1 MEEYRIDFVERGAR
15 DLAEAVARIG
25 RSSDSAAKSVDALN
39 KALDNKSPV
48 KTVDDTTRAVK
59 DLGAAQQKATQAT
72 SALRNALLGLASAG
86 TVNFIVRQ
94 TDAWTL
100 LTNQLRASG
109 IATKEL
115 ADAQREVTKI
125 ATETNS
131 DLSATSKLYAQ
142 LTRNAKELGASTGD
156 INSVVRTVNKSF
168 QLSGASVQEASGAI
182 RQLNQAFASGVLRG
196 DEFNSVIEQAPIIG
210 KLIAQEFGTST
221 GALRKLAEQGQLDAN
236 RVFKALLKGGKE
248 VETLFA
254 GSTKTVAQSITNL
267 QTSFTAY
274 IGRANEASG
283 VTGVLASAIDFIGR
297 NIGPI
302 ADNLIVFGS
311 ALLAYKG
318 VTLLAAGAT
327 TLLNAAI
334 AASPIG
340 RLVALVGLASA
351 AFISFNI
358 STEEGKKRLS
368 EIGTSILAVGQNF
381 VTWASTAIA
390 SVSSVGTSVAAFA
403 VSLKDGFVRAFTGV
417 YDYLVSWVDSIK
429 VFFVKTIPDSVS
441 SGLNIVR
448 NTFVDIF
455 NRVKSFVGDWI
466 SSIKAFFADLVSGA
480 TSQLQR
486 LADFARDVFNRIA
499 NLRVSTTMVGES
511 RRTTI
516 DGARAAGGPV
526 RAGGTYLVG
535 ENGPELFSPGQS
547 GQILPNSSGGTAL
560 AANDNTGTS
569 SRASVVRLLSDGVA
583 SGVEPLMSR
592 AVRAL
597 EAIDERAAKQ
607 DTQIDKAAPV
617 GAGRTVS
624 SAGGGRVSSAGG
636 MARGQRTGAV
646 SDINNFVNPNEGVTS
661 AVPVSGGGSMGGAIG
676 GGGSTTRELGYYD
689 ADNAAKGLQKLYNT
703 YVTTAAQLSKEQ
715 QRGQNSYSGNTQAVA
730 REQAATAKAQV
741 AYELALQKVDSSIR
755 QQVETLVKARA
766 PIQAA
771 AISGF
776 STRSNANF
784 RSGGGLRVMGSGA
797 PDSRLVQM
805 AVSPGEQIDVQTRK
819 QRREEMGMLGGGNV
833 SNNVTLNITTQD
845 ADSFRRSEKQ
855 IAQQARA
862 LLRRG
867 A

>member
-1 MEEYRIDFVERGAR
+1 MEEYRVDFVERGAR

-59 DLGAAQQKATQAT
+59 DLGAAQQKTTQAT

-86 TVNFIVRQ
+86 TVSFIVRQ

-109 IATKEL
+109 IATQDL
-115 ADAQREVTKI
+115 AAAQKEVTKI

-131 DLSATSKLYAQ
+131 DLSATGKLYAQ

-168 QLSGASVQEASGAI
+168 QLSGASAQEASGAI

-210 KLIAQEFGTST
+210 KLIAKEFGTST

-236 RVFKALLKGGKE
+236 RVFKALLTGGKE

-254 GSTKTVAQSITNL
+254 GSTKTVGQSITNL
-267 QTSFTAY
+267 QTSFTGY
-274 IGRANEASG
+274 IGKTNEASG
-283 VTGVLASAIDFIGR
+283 VTGGLAKAIDFIAQ
-297 NIGPI
+297 NIEPI

-318 VTLLAAGAT
+318 ATLLAAGAT
-327 TLLNAAI
+327 TLLNAVI

-340 RLVALVGLASA
+340 RLVALAGLAAA

-358 STEEGKKRLS
+358 STAEGKKRLT
-368 EIGTSILAVGQNF
+368 EIGTSILTVGQNF
-381 VTWASTAIA
+381 VTWAGKAVA
-390 SVSSVGTSVAAFA
+390 SVMSVGTSVAAFA
-403 VSLKDGFVRAFTGV
+403 VSLKDGFVSAFTGV
-417 YDYLVSWVDSIK
+417 YDYLASWVESIK

-455 NRVKSFVGDWI
+455 NRVKSFVGEWVDR
-466 SSIKAFFADLVSGA
+466 IKQFFTDLVEGA
-480 TSQLQR
+480 KKQLQR

-499 NLRVSTTMVGES
+499 GSRVSTTMVGES

-547 GQILPNSSGGTAL
+547 GQIIPNSSGGTAL
-560 AANDNTGTS
+560 AANDNEGTS

-583 SGVEPLMSR
+583 AGVDPLMSR

-607 DTQIDKAAPV
+607 DTQTD
-617 GAGRTVS
+617 RTGGGTSS
-624 SAGGGRVSSAGG
+624 SAGGMGSSAGS
-636 MARGQRTGAV
+636 MARGQRTRAV
-646 SDINNFVNPNEGVTS
+646 SDINNFVDPNAGVTS
-661 AVPVSGGGSMGGAIG
+661 SAPVSSGGSIGGAIG

-689 ADNAAKGLQKLYNT
+689 VDNAAKGLQKLYNT
-703 YVTTAAQLSKEQ
+703 YVTTAAQLLKEQ
-715 QRGQNSYSGNTQAVA
+715 QRGQNSLSDNKQAVA
-730 REQAATAKAQV
+730 RAQADAAKAQV
-741 AYELALQKVDSSIR
+741 TYELALAKVDSSIR

-766 PIQAA
+766 PVQGGVITN
-771 AISGF
+771 F
-776 STRSNANF
+776 TTTKF

-833 SNNVTLNITTQD
+833 NNNVTLNITTQD

>member
-1 MEEYRIDFVERGAR
+1 MEEYRVDFVERGAR

-59 DLGAAQQKATQAT
+59 DLGAAQQKTTQAT

-86 TVNFIVRQ
+86 TVSFIVRQ

-131 DLSATSKLYAQ
+131 DLSATGKLYAQ

-196 DEFNSVIEQAPIIG
+196 DEFNSVIEQAPVIG
-210 KLIAQEFGTST
+210 KLIAKEFGVST

-283 VTGVLASAIDFIGR
+283 VTGVLASAIDFIGQ

-390 SVSSVGTSVAAFA
+390 SVTSVGTSVAAFA
-403 VSLKDGFVRAFTGV
+403 VSLKDGFVSAFTGV
-417 YDYLVSWVDSIK
+417 YDYLASWVESIK

-448 NTFVDIF
+448 NTFVDVF
-455 NRVKSFVGDWI
+455 NRMRSFVSDWINSIKSFF
-466 SSIKAFFADLVSGA
+466 SDLVNGA

-486 LADFARDVFNRIA
+486 LADFARDVLNRITS
-499 NLRVSTTMVGES
+499 LRVSTTMVGES

-547 GQILPNSSGGTAL
+547 GQIIPNSSGGTAL
-560 AANDNTGTS
+560 AANDNEGTS

-583 SGVEPLMSR
+583 AGVDPLMSR

-607 DTQIDKAAPV
+607 DTQTDR
-617 GAGRTVS
+617 AGGGTSS
-624 SAGGGRVSSAGG
+624 SAGGMVSSAGG

-646 SDINNFVNPNEGVTS
+646 SDINNFVDPNAGVTS
-661 AVPVSGGGSMGGAIG
+661 SAPVSSGGSISGAIG

-689 ADNAAKGLQKLYNT
+689 VDNAAKGLQKLYNN
-703 YVTTAAQLSKEQ
+703 YVYATSQILQ
-715 QRGQNSYSGNTQAVA
+715 QQVMGLNMWGGNSWGVDQARDGA
-730 REQAATAKAQV
+730 GRAQV
-741 AYELALQKVDSSIR
+741 RYELALAKVDSSIR

-766 PIQAA
+766 PTA
-771 AISGF
+771 SVVGGF
-776 STRSNANF
+776 STTKF

-833 SNNVTLNITTQD
+833 NNNVTLNITTQD

>member
-1 MEEYRIDFVERGAR
+1 MEEYRVDFVERGAR

-48 KTVDDTTRAVK
+48 KTVDDTTSAVK
-59 DLGAAQQKATQAT
+59 GLGAAQQKTTQAT

-86 TVNFIVRQ
+86 TVSFIVRQ

-109 IATKEL
+109 IATQDL
-115 ADAQREVTKI
+115 AAAQKEVTKI

-131 DLSATSKLYAQ
+131 DLSATGKLYAQ
-142 LTRNAKELGASTGD
+142 LTRNAKELGASTGE

-196 DEFNSVIEQAPIIG
+196 DEFNSVMEQAPIIG
-210 KLIAQEFGTST
+210 KLIAKEFGTST

-254 GSTKTVAQSITNL
+254 GSTKTVSQSITNL
-267 QTSFTAY
+267 QTSFTGY
-274 IGRANEASG
+274 IGKTNEASG
-283 VTGVLASAIDFIGR
+283 VTGGLAKAIDFIAQ
-297 NIGPI
+297 NIEPI

-311 ALLAYKG
+311 ALLVYKG
-318 VTLLAAGAT
+318 ATLLAAGAT
-327 TLLNAAI
+327 TLLNAVI

-340 RLVALVGLASA
+340 RLVALAGLAAA
-351 AFISFNI
+351 AFVSFNI
-358 STEEGKKRLS
+358 STAEGKKRLT
-368 EIGTSILAVGQNF
+368 EIGTSILTVGQNF
-381 VTWASTAIA
+381 VTWAGKAIA
-390 SVSSVGTSVAAFA
+390 SVMSVGTSVAAFA
-403 VSLKDGFVRAFTGV
+403 VSLKDGFVSAFTGV
-417 YDYLVSWVDSIK
+417 YDYLASWVESIR

-455 NRVKSFVGDWI
+455 DRVKSFVGEWVDR
-466 SSIKAFFADLVSGA
+466 IKQFFTDLVEGA
-480 TSQLQR
+480 KKQLQR
-486 LADFARDVFNRIA
+486 LVDFARDVFNRVA
-499 NLRVSTTMVGES
+499 NMRVSTTMVGES

-547 GQILPNSSGGTAL
+547 GQIIPNSSGGTAL
-560 AANDNTGTS
+560 AANDNEGTS

-583 SGVEPLMSR
+583 AGVDPLMSR

-607 DTQIDKAAPV
+607 DTQTD
-617 GAGRTVS
+617 R
-624 SAGGGRVSSAGG
+624 AGGGTSSSAGG
-636 MARGQRTGAV
+636 MGSSAGSSIQAATQRTRAV
-646 SDINNFVNPNEGVTS
+646 SDINNFVDPNAGVTS
-661 AVPVSGGGSMGGAIG
+661 SAPVSSGSSISGAIG
-676 GGGSTTRELGYYD
+676 GGGSAEKELGYYD
-689 ADNAAKGLQKLYNT
+689 VDNAAKGLQKLYNN
-703 YVTTAAQLSKEQ
+703 YVYATSQILQ
-715 QRGQNSYSGNTQAVA
+715 QQVMGLNMWGGNSWGVDQARDGA
-730 REQAATAKAQV
+730 GRAQV
-741 AYELALQKVDSSIR
+741 RYELALAKVDSSIR

-766 PIQAA
+766 PTA
-771 AISGF
+771 SVVGGF
-776 STRSNANF
+776 STTKF

-833 SNNVTLNITTQD
+833 NNNVTLNITTQD

>member
-1 MEEYRIDFVERGAR
+1 
-15 DLAEAVARIG
+15 
-25 RSSDSAAKSVDALN
+25 
-39 KALDNKSPV
+39 
-48 KTVDDTTRAVK
+48 
-59 DLGAAQQKATQAT
+59 
-72 SALRNALLGLASAG
+72 LRNALLGLASAG
-86 TVNFIVRQ
+86 TVSFIVRQ

-109 IATKEL
+109 VATQDL
-115 ADAQREVTKI
+115 AAAQREVTKI

-131 DLSATSKLYAQ
+131 DLSATGKLYAQ

-210 KLIAQEFGTST
+210 KLIAKEFGTTT

-254 GSTKTVAQSITNL
+254 GSTRTVAQSITNL

-283 VTGVLASAIDFIGR
+283 VTGVLASAIDFIGQ

-390 SVSSVGTSVAAFA
+390 SVTSVGTSVAAFA
-403 VSLKDGFVRAFTGV
+403 GSLKDGFVSAFTGV
-417 YDYLVSWVDSIK
+417 YDYLASWVESIK

-448 NTFVDIF
+448 NTFVDVF
-455 NRVKSFVGDWI
+455 NRVKSFVSDWI
-466 SSIKAFFADLVSGA
+466 NSIKSFFSDLVNGA

-486 LADFARDVFNRIA
+486 LADFARDVLNRITS
-499 NLRVSTTMVGES
+499 LRVSTTMVGES

-547 GQILPNSSGGTAL
+547 GQIIPNSSGGTAL
-560 AANDNTGTS
+560 AANDNEGTS

-583 SGVEPLMSR
+583 AGVDPLMSR

-607 DTQIDKAAPV
+607 DTQTD
-617 GAGRTVS
+617 RTGGGTSS
-624 SAGGGRVSSAGG
+624 SAGGMVSSAGG

-646 SDINNFVNPNEGVTS
+646 SDINNFVDPNAGVTS
-661 AVPVSGGGSMGGAIG
+661 SAPVSSGGSISGAIG

-689 ADNAAKGLQKLYNT
+689 VDNAAKGLQKLYNT
-703 YVTTAAQLSKEQ
+703 YVNTTSQIL
-715 QRGQNSYSGNTQAVA
+715 
-730 REQAATAKAQV
+730 REQARGQSMWGGNKQGVARAQAAAGKAQV
-741 AYELALQKVDSSIR
+741 TYELALAKVDSSIR

-766 PIQAA
+766 PIPDATV
-771 AISGF
+771 GF
-776 STRSNANF
+776 STTKF

-833 SNNVTLNITTQD
+833 NNNVTLNITTQD

>member
-1 MEEYRIDFVERGAR
+1 
-15 DLAEAVARIG
+15 
-25 RSSDSAAKSVDALN
+25 
-39 KALDNKSPV
+39 
-48 KTVDDTTRAVK
+48 
-59 DLGAAQQKATQAT
+59 
-72 SALRNALLGLASAG
+72 
-86 TVNFIVRQ
+86 
-94 TDAWTL
+94 
-100 LTNQLRASG
+100 
-109 IATKEL
+109 
-115 ADAQREVTKI
+115 
-125 ATETNS
+125 
-131 DLSATSKLYAQ
+131 
-142 LTRNAKELGASTGD
+142 
-156 INSVVRTVNKSF
+156 
-168 QLSGASVQEASGAI
+168 
-182 RQLNQAFASGVLRG
+182 
-196 DEFNSVIEQAPIIG
+196 
-210 KLIAQEFGTST
+210 
-221 GALRKLAEQGQLDAN
+221 
-236 RVFKALLKGGKE
+236 
-248 VETLFA
+248 
-254 GSTKTVAQSITNL
+254 
-267 QTSFTAY
+267 
-274 IGRANEASG
+274 
-283 VTGVLASAIDFIGR
+283 
-297 NIGPI
+297 
-302 ADNLIVFGS
+302 
-311 ALLAYKG
+311 
-318 VTLLAAGAT
+318 LLAAGAT

-448 NTFVDIF
+448 NTFVDVF
-455 NRVKSFVGDWI
+455 NRVKSFVSDWI
-466 SSIKAFFADLVSGA
+466 NSIKSFFSDLVNGA

-486 LADFARDVFNRIA
+486 LADFARDVLNRIA
-499 NLRVSTTMVGES
+499 SLRVSTTMVGES

-547 GQILPNSSGGTAL
+547 GQIIPNSSGGTAL
-560 AANDNTGTS
+560 AANDNEGTS

-583 SGVEPLMSR
+583 AGVDPLMSR

-607 DTQIDKAAPV
+607 DTQTDR
-617 GAGRTVS
+617 AGGGTRS
-624 SAGGGRVSSAGG
+624 SAGGTGSSAGS

-646 SDINNFVNPNEGVTS
+646 SDINNFVDPNAGVTS
-661 AVPVSGGGSMGGAIG
+661 SAPVSSGGSISGAIG

-703 YVTTAAQLSKEQ
+703 YVTTAAQLLKEQ
-715 QRGQNSYSGNTQAVA
+715 QRGQNSLSGNKQAVA
-730 REQAATAKAQV
+730 RAQTDTAKAQV

-766 PIQAA
+766 PIQDAV
-771 AISGF
+771 ITNF
-776 STRSNANF
+776 STTKF

-833 SNNVTLNITTQD
+833 NNNVTLNITTQD